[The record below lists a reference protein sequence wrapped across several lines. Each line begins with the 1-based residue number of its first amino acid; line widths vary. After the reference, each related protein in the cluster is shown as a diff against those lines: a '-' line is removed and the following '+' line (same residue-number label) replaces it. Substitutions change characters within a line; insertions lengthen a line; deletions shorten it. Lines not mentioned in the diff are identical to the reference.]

1 MVAGN
6 LKIWRPS
13 DLDSLELRVGT
24 SFEHPYPR
32 HWHEEI
38 FVSAITAGAG
48 SFFFGGRDHL
58 AAPGSLVVV
67 APGEVHAHS
76 DREGGRSFRSLSVP
90 SSFVGLADFPSS
102 VMADA
107 RIFQV
112 FLRLHRA
119 LEGSGSRL
127 QRESL
132 LLDFFAQ
139 LVGRMREGGLVPS
152 GVGREYRAVRR
163 AQEFLNEHYDR
174 NVSLKELASVANL
187 SPFYLHRVFCQEAG
201 MPPHAY
207 LVQIRLLRA
216 KDLLRRG
223 RPIAHVALA
232 TGFAD
237 QSHFTRHFKRLMGV
251 TPTQYAGQGKNVQDV
266 SLQPR

>member
-32 HWHEEI
+32 HWHEEL

-48 SFFFGGRDHL
+48 NFFFGGGNHL
-58 AAPGSLVVV
+58 ASPGTLVVV

-90 SSFVGLADFPSS
+90 SCFVGLADFPSRVIS
-102 VMADA
+102 DA

-119 LEGSGSRL
+119 LEGSGPRL
-127 QRESL
+127 HRESL
-132 LLDFFAQ
+132 LLGFFAE
-139 LVGRMREGGLVPS
+139 LIGRVREGDLVPS

-174 NVSLKELASVANL
+174 NVSLRELASVANL
-187 SPFYLHRVFCQEAG
+187 SPFYFHRVFCREAG

-266 SLQPR
+266 SPQPR